1 MTRLTGAVL
10 SFVVL
15 GSVAADDPFA
25 AEYRKA
31 EGTWVVASMVMNG
44 DDIPAGG
51 FKDMRVVLKGK
62 TVAAYSGPDEIAAG
76 TYRIVSA
83 KGKQVAFDLTM
94 SAGEDKG
101 KTFPALNEWADAD
114 TIRSCLAQPGAPRP
128 TSASTE
134 KGDRRAVFVIKRAK
148 K

>member
-1 MTRLTGAVL
+1 MARLTGATLFVL
-10 SFVVL
+10 AAA
-15 GSVAADDPFA
+15 SVAADDPFA

-31 EGTWVVASMVMNG
+31 EGTWVVTAMVMNG
-44 DDIPAGG
+44 DDITAEG

-62 TVAAYSGPDEIAAG
+62 TVTAYSGKDEIAAG
-76 TYRIVSA
+76 TYTIVSA
-83 KGKQVAFDLTM
+83 KGKRVAFDLTM

-128 TSASTE
+128 TGVTTDP
-134 KGDRRAVFVIKRAK
+134 GDRRAVFVIKRAK
-148 K
+148 D